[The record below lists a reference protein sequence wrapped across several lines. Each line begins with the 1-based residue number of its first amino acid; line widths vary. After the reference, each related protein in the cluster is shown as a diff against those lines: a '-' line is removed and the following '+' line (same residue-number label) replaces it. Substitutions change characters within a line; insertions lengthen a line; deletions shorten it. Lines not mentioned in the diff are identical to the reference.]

1 MRLQQPR
8 RGGAASLG
16 SVAHGV
22 YIRHLE
28 TIGIEGRAGETRSSS
43 VRPALF
49 IYICLGPL
57 GKPFMHFFLE
67 GEAERKKPCSW
78 LVIVSDD
85 YRARGS
91 LANDWDKRE
100 SI

>member
-1 MRLQQPR
+1 
-8 RGGAASLG
+8 
-16 SVAHGV
+16 
-22 YIRHLE
+22 
-28 TIGIEGRAGETRSSS
+28 
-43 VRPALF
+43 
-49 IYICLGPL
+49 
-57 GKPFMHFFLE
+57 MHFFLE